1 MVCAKNSGLILK
13 ESHDAVV
20 EEVDGHMSIHGRERI
35 IKEVHFFVLGCNK
48 KKSFIFMVLLLPGFT
63 NHCC

>member
-13 ESHDAVV
+13 ESHDAMV
-20 EEVDGHMSIHGRERI
+20 EEVGGHVCIHGRERI

-48 KKSFIFMVLLLPGFT
+48 IKRFIFSVSLLPGFT
-63 NHCC
+63 NWS